1 MGRLGRLSSRL
12 SATSPTDQAIRIAL
26 GLFLLSGAVA
36 GTSASFNA
44 STTNPA
50 ATIANDALYPPGALT
65 AAGAGTGVTLAAASA
80 GSMGSGATTFG
91 HRFRTANVGVE
102 AGVRDGQD
110 PPACTSATTFTS
122 TVANTT
128 NAVLTTTNNSVATTS
143 NYGSWRCYMTD
154 TQYPQGASPLWFSQT
169 VNTNQVSIVQ
179 LGNVVKSL
187 VFTDGPTTAA
197 GTWGQGDSVTFT
209 FSQPVNNTTGPTGG
223 FCIRSSNSTF
233 NIGRTAANTT
243 ACGTG
248 ETVWGGKVTAIT
260 VGGGTTSAWPATWVW
275 SNCVSTACTTLTG
288 TAGAR
293 SSGASDSTF
302 NLATGTPVFT
312 PTTVAAKLTSST
324 GAVAMC
330 NTTTTATRTCRPQPI
345 STGGLGI

>member
-1 MGRLGRLSSRL
+1 MRRLGRLSSRT
-12 SATSPTDQAIRIAL
+12 SAKSPTGQAIRIAL
-26 GLFLLSGAVA
+26 GLLLLSGAVA

-65 AAGAGTGVTLAAASA
+65 AAGAGTGVTLTAAGA

-91 HRFRTANVGVE
+91 HRFRTANVSIE
-102 AGVRDGQD
+102 SGVRDGQD

-128 NAVLTTTNNSVATTS
+128 NAVLTTTHSSAATGT
-143 NYGSWRCYMTD
+143 NAGSWQCYMVD

-169 VNTNQVSIVQ
+169 VNANQVAIVQ
-179 LGNVVKSL
+179 LGNVVRSV

-197 GTWGQGDSVTFT
+197 GTFGQGDSVTFT

-223 FCIRSSNSTF
+223 FCIRQGNNTF
-233 NIGRTAANTT
+233 NIGRTSANTT
-243 ACGTG
+243 TCVAS
-248 ETVWGGKVTAIT
+248 ETVWGGKVTGIT
-260 VGGGTTSAWPATWVW
+260 VGAGGSSGWPATWVW
-275 SNCVSTACTTLTG
+275 GSCISTACLTLTG

-293 SSGASDSTF
+293 SAGTADATF
-302 NLATGTPVFT
+302 NLATGSPIFT

-324 GAVAMC
+324 SALAIC
-330 NTTTTATRTCRPQPI
+330 ATANSATLTCIPTPI